1 MELQE
6 QLLLAGLVLL
16 GLEAAIPGF
25 GICGIGGILCFTVA
39 AYLYLG
45 GGAGAVLVIAAA
57 YAAGLGLLYLL
68 CTRLPAESRW
78 NPLILLE
85 RQRGGKEAAALPDKT
100 DYTGKSGEALTLLRP
115 AGVIVVEGRR
125 LDALSEGDFIP
136 AGSKVKVTRV
146 EGSKIIVHK
155 VTE

>member
-1 MELQE
+1 MGLQE
-6 QLLLAGLVLL
+6 QLLLAGLVLF
-16 GLEAAIPGF
+16 GLEAAVPGF

-39 AYLYLG
+39 AYMYLG

-57 YAAGLGLLYLL
+57 YAVGLALLYLL

-100 DYTGKSGEALTLLRP
+100 DYTGQEGEALTLLRP
-115 AGVIVVEGRR
+115 AGVVLLGGRR
-125 LDALSEGDFIP
+125 VDALSEGDFIP
-136 AGSKVKVTRV
+136 AGTKVKVSRV
-146 EGSKIIVHK
+146 EGSKVF
-155 VTE
+155 VERA